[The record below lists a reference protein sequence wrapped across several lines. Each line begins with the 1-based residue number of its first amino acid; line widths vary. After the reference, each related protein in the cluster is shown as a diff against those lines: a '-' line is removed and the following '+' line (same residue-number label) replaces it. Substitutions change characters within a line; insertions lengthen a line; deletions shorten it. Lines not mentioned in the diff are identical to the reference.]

1 MNDRSKLD
9 AFISEIEAAAYQRG
23 VDDTWAKVR
32 ERAEKLQ
39 REMAQFLLQHDED
52 AITDEPEGAEES
64 AHDPD
69 FFDGSSEPREGSD
82 QAKVLGVIRL
92 QPGLRGTDI
101 VKALGGNVH
110 ERTVRT
116 SLHRLKRRGAIMK
129 AGETWIPVQTGK

>member
-1 MNDRSKLD
+1 MNDRTKLD
-9 AFISEIEAAAYQRG
+9 AFIAEIEAAAYQRG
-23 VDDTWAKVR
+23 VDDTLAKVKTQIG
-32 ERAEKLQ
+32 KLQ
-39 REMAQFLLQHDED
+39 GEMERIFRDEFTKLAAADAPIAQD
-52 AITDEPEGAEES
+52 A

-69 FFDGSSEPREGSD
+69 FFDHNSEPREGSD

-116 SLHRLKRRGAIMK
+116 SLHRLKRRGAIVK
-129 AGETWIPVQTGK
+129 SGDTWLPAVAG